1 MKTTSIHT
9 SDKKETTV
17 ALTFIATLF
26 LLLLVASNLMAAP
39 NKMDKE
45 VFTADC
51 NNQQAIIKWNI
62 STELSDVYYT
72 VERTQDGVNY
82 ELVSDVQ
89 AIAGSSLHQY
99 SVVDENPLK
108 GIAYYRISETNDE
121 GKKNYLNTVVYTP
134 CQNEESINAFNKA
147 SNIFIQVNSNTYD
160 SCTIVLKSTDG
171 KVVFSQNRKV
181 SLGLNNFNIAPKV
194 NKGIYMLYVTYS
206 SMKLNKVFVL
216 E

>member
-9 SDKKETTV
+9 SDKRETTV

-26 LLLLVASNLMAAP
+26 LLLLAVSNIMAAP

-45 VFTADC
+45 AFTVDC

-62 STELSDVYYT
+62 RTEKSDVYYT

-82 ELVSDVQ
+82 ELVSDIQ

-108 GIAYYRISETNDE
+108 GIAYYRISETNE
-121 GKKNYLNTVVYTP
+121 GGKKHYLNTVVYTP
-134 CQNEESINAFNKA
+134 CQNEESIDASNKA
-147 SNIFIQVNSNTYD
+147 SNILIRVNSNTND
-160 SCTIVLKSTDG
+160 SCSIVLKSTDG
-171 KVVFSQNRKV
+171 KVVFSENRKV
-181 SLGLNNFNIAPKV
+181 SLGLNNFNIEPNI
-194 NKGIYMLYVTYS
+194 NKGVYVLYVTYS
-206 SMKLNKVFVL
+206 SMKLNMVFVL